1 MAPLGKIS
9 PALYVTHA
17 TVQDG
22 YTAVVDAGSLS
33 TIWVIV
39 MIWPMRCVDI
49 LTLLWWLYLID
60 WKMRYVGHLV
70 ALGVRQARPGI
81 SGHGQLSEFAG
92 AMLWKWT
99 TIDTV
104 PMYAFD
110 ATWSQARHHTHRAT
124 RASLSF
130 AGQRHYVF
138 HCNVRR
144 VTKRRRFGLELY

>member
-60 WKMRYVGHLV
+60 WKLRYVGHLV
-70 ALGVRQARPGI
+70 ALVLGKPGEAYPVTVSWVVSLPAPCFE
-81 SGHGQLSEFAG
+81 SGQQSTPYLC
-92 AMLWKWT
+92 MPLTPRCLRLDT
-99 TIDTV
+99 TPTV
-104 PMYAFD
+104 PPGPVCHSPDKGTM
-110 ATWSQARHHTHRAT
+110 
-124 RASLSF
+124 SF
-130 AGQRHYVF
+130 TVMFVEWQRDV
-138 HCNVRR
+138 V
-144 VTKRRRFGLELY
+144 LA